1 MAVEILTSENFSE
14 KIKNADKPV
23 IVDFYADW
31 CMPCKM
37 VAPVLEDISSNNPE
51 VQVYK
56 VNVDETG
63 DIAQQFQVTSIPTIV
78 SFKGGEVH
86 KKSVGALPKES
97 ILDLAQ

>member
-37 VAPVLEDISSNNPE
+37 VAPILEDISSNNPE
-51 VQVYK
+51 VIVYK

-63 DIAQQFQVTSIPTIV
+63 DVAQQFQVTNIPTMI
-78 SFKGGEVH
+78 SFKNGEVH

-97 ILDLAQ
+97 ILELAQ